1 MQRGEI
7 LASPRASS
15 RTSYDSRVTKPGT
28 EFPTSSICVPVV
40 VLVDLRK
47 AVRYRLDLPV
57 TYRWAAEPGED
68 RLGMGFTRDIS
79 SSALFVFSEQC
90 PPPDAYVSCEVMLPR
105 LQGSGYCQI
114 IAAGRVI
121 RTEQDLRPRVHGFA
135 LSGDM
140 LLLSSEL
147 AELREQGTNNE
158 LTVLANCKLSN

>member
-1 MQRGEI
+1 ME
-7 LASPRASS
+7 
-15 RTSYDSRVTKPGT
+15 PGA
-28 EFPTSSICVPVV
+28 EFPTSSIYAPVV
-40 VLVDLRK
+40 VQVELRK

-57 TYRWAAEPGED
+57 TYRWAAELGED

-105 LQGSGYCQI
+105 LQGPGFCQI
-114 IAAGRVI
+114 IATGRVVRI
-121 RTEQDLRPRVHGFA
+121 EQDVQPRVYGFA

-147 AELREQGTNNE
+147 AELREKGSNSE
-158 LTVLANCKLSN
+158 MVVSANCKLSN